1 MGRKKQRVRW
11 TSVED
16 GFFAQGNEEG
26 GNGVMVVDES
36 LPQAEMD
43 YDDSSMTNGGGGG
56 HHSDTSSVSTHQRHY
71 APHYQQ
77 QQQNSSYYRK
87 SYYGP
92 PRRYGPSWNNG
103 PVAPRFE
110 RKAAAEG
117 RGMYGAHHDY
127 NGYGEGDIEH
137 LPNGFTKIRSKN
149 LDVLFRKDYYAQ
161 RY

>member
-1 MGRKKQRVRW
+1 
-11 TSVED
+11 
-16 GFFAQGNEEG
+16 
-26 GNGVMVVDES
+26 MVVDES

-56 HHSDTSSVSTHQRHY
+56 HHSDTSSVSTQQRHY
-71 APHYQQ
+71 APHYQ

-117 RGMYGAHHDY
+117 RGMYGAHDY